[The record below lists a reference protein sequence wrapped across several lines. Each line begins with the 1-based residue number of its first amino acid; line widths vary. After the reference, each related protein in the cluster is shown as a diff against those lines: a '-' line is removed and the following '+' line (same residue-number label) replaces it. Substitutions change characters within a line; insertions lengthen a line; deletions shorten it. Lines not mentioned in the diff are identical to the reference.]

1 MKLLG
6 AIWSIL
12 TPRQRLW
19 MLWAQALSIVMA
31 FSTVV
36 GIASIAPFFS
46 LLGNP
51 QLLDHDGL
59 LHSLYVRF
67 GFSDRRSFEV
77 ALGLVFIALV
87 LAANLIN
94 AVGSFLMVQLSW
106 RISIDLKSLLLRE
119 YLSRSFIFHAKT
131 NSALL
136 LNNII
141 YETNVTTSL
150 FQCIFLLVT
159 NIVTASCI
167 IITVMLLNPW
177 LGAATVIV
185 LASGY
190 VAIYVTMRNR
200 LLRAS
205 QVQSNFHAEQ
215 TQFVNESLGA
225 IKEIQVLH
233 AQRFF
238 LERFEESSRSF
249 ARASAHTQAVSQSP
263 KFIMECVAVASLVA
277 AALLASGHEHG
288 EGPWLGQLTFLGFAA
303 YRLLPTLQQAFV
315 AAVGIRAGRSG
326 FTAIAGDLRLARSR
340 IDADNRGNPSWQNR
354 PREEI
359 TLTEACLRYQPDR
372 PFAATGISLRIPAG
386 TAVGLVG
393 PNGSGKTTLVDM
405 IAGLLLPDRGH
416 IEIDGTALDESNRE
430 LWQSRIA
437 YVPQSIYLLDASIA
451 QNIALGVADAAID
464 WERLVD
470 AAKRAQLDDFVMS
483 LRDGYQHRIGERGIN
498 LSGGQRQRIGL
509 ARALYT
515 KASVLIMDEATNA
528 LDGLLEQELVASLL
542 KLRGQYTIILVAHRL
557 STLRACDVIFEMDR
571 GKIVGN
577 GTYTQL
583 LGTSESF
590 RQLVNIR

>member
-51 QLLDHDGL
+51 QLLDHNGL

-67 GFSDRRSFEV
+67 EFSDRRSFEV

-205 QVQSNFHAEQ
+205 QVQSNFHA
-215 TQFVNESLGA
+215 
-225 IKEIQVLH
+225 
-233 AQRFF
+233 
-238 LERFEESSRSF
+238 
-249 ARASAHTQAVSQSP
+249 
-263 KFIMECVAVASLVA
+263 
-277 AALLASGHEHG
+277 
-288 EGPWLGQLTFLGFAA
+288 
-303 YRLLPTLQQAFV
+303 
-315 AAVGIRAGRSG
+315 
-326 FTAIAGDLRLARSR
+326 
-340 IDADNRGNPSWQNR
+340 
-354 PREEI
+354 
-359 TLTEACLRYQPDR
+359 
-372 PFAATGISLRIPAG
+372 
-386 TAVGLVG
+386 
-393 PNGSGKTTLVDM
+393 
-405 IAGLLLPDRGH
+405 
-416 IEIDGTALDESNRE
+416 
-430 LWQSRIA
+430 
-437 YVPQSIYLLDASIA
+437 
-451 QNIALGVADAAID
+451 
-464 WERLVD
+464 
-470 AAKRAQLDDFVMS
+470 
-483 LRDGYQHRIGERGIN
+483 
-498 LSGGQRQRIGL
+498 
-509 ARALYT
+509 
-515 KASVLIMDEATNA
+515 
-528 LDGLLEQELVASLL
+528 
-542 KLRGQYTIILVAHRL
+542 
-557 STLRACDVIFEMDR
+557 
-571 GKIVGN
+571 
-577 GTYTQL
+577 
-583 LGTSESF
+583 
-590 RQLVNIR
+590 

>member
-51 QLLDHDGL
+51 QLLDHNGL

-200 LLRAS
+200 LARAS

-238 LERFEESSRSF
+238 QERFEESSRSF
-249 ARASAHTQAVSQSP
+249 ARASSHTQAVSQSP

-326 FTAIAGDLRLARSR
+326 FTAIAGDLRLARGR
-340 IDADNRGNPSWQNR
+340 IDADNRGNPTWQNR

-359 TLTEACLRYQPDR
+359 SLNEACLRYQADR

-577 GTYTQL
+577 GTYTEL
-583 LGTSESF
+583 LGASESF